1 VGLFA
6 PIREYV
12 GTLVHPSAQQD
23 ALTAARHRSFIAP
36 RLLGSIVALAA
47 LPIYLLARGAPT
59 AIELMVFAW
68 LVVPILTAYFLSRTG
83 RYESAH
89 VLSSLALTG
98 LVTAVAA
105 STGGISSFAAIWLV
119 VVPLEASLSASR
131 RVVATAS
138 TLALG
143 AAGLLV
149 FLDAEQLLPVQSV
162 IPHSSLAALG
172 IVSAAL
178 YAAGL
183 ALGAEALARTSFW
196 LLYAEEDRYR
206 LLARNM
212 TDTITR
218 HGRDGAVLFM
228 SPAGESLF
236 GARIVDLQG
245 HGLFDRIHVAD
256 RPAYLMALGEAAA
269 LGESPSVEFRV
280 RRAGAGTNGAPTTEF
295 VWIEMRCR
303 PLDHATADI
312 GVHSNREV
320 VAVSRDITGR
330 KMQQQALEYAR
341 AEAERANAAK
351 SRFLATMSHE
361 LRTPLNAIIG
371 FSDMLTKEESLRIDA
386 ARRNEY
392 AGVINDSGNHL
403 LAVVNGILDMS
414 KIETGN
420 FEITPEPFKPAQVVT
435 ACCDMLALRAREA
448 GVALEKIVGTDLPEI
463 VADKRALNQILLN
476 LVSNAIRFTDRAGRV
491 TVSAQAGAADISFVV
506 EDNGVGISA
515 HDLARIGEPYF
526 QAATSYD
533 RRHSGTGLG
542 LSIVKGLV
550 RLHGGEMNVR
560 SRVGEGTRITV
571 CLPLD
576 CEQARPVKQHPSQA
590 TVSVLNAA
598 ADQMTSKVAAQRGN
612 HAGLRDHAA
621 RDSRGVK
628 KSA

>member
-1 VGLFA
+1 
-6 PIREYV
+6 
-12 GTLVHPSAQQD
+12 
-23 ALTAARHRSFIAP
+23 
-36 RLLGSIVALAA
+36 
-47 LPIYLLARGAPT
+47 
-59 AIELMVFAW
+59 
-68 LVVPILTAYFLSRTG
+68 
-83 RYESAH
+83 
-89 VLSSLALTG
+89 
-98 LVTAVAA
+98 
-105 STGGISSFAAIWLV
+105 
-119 VVPLEASLSASR
+119 
-131 RVVATAS
+131 
-138 TLALG
+138 
-143 AAGLLV
+143 
-149 FLDAEQLLPVQSV
+149 
-162 IPHSSLAALG
+162 
-172 IVSAAL
+172 
-178 YAAGL
+178 
-183 ALGAEALARTSFW
+183 
-196 LLYAEEDRYR
+196 
-206 LLARNM
+206 
-212 TDTITR
+212 
-218 HGRDGAVLFM
+218 
-228 SPAGESLF
+228 
-236 GARIVDLQG
+236 
-245 HGLFDRIHVAD
+245 
-256 RPAYLMALGEAAA
+256 
-269 LGESPSVEFRV
+269 
-280 RRAGAGTNGAPTTEF
+280 
-295 VWIEMRCR
+295 MRCR

-330 KMQQQALEYAR
+330 KIQQQALEYAR

-435 ACCDMLALRAREA
+435 ACCDMLALRACEA
-448 GVALEKIVGTDLPEI
+448 GVALEKVVGTDLPEI

-476 LVSNAIRFTDRAGRV
+476 LVSNAIRFTDRGGRV
-491 TVSAQAGAADISFVV
+491 TVNALAGAADISFVV
-506 EDNGVGISA
+506 EDNGAGISA

-533 RRHSGTGLG
+533 RRHGGTGLG

-560 SRVGEGTRITV
+560 SRIGEGTRITV

-576 CEQARPVKQHPSQA
+576 CEQARPVKQNPLQA

-598 ADQMTSKVAAQRGN
+598 ADQMTSKVAAQRCN

-621 RDSRGVK
+621 RDGRGVK